1 MPSSNTKIVK
11 NTFLLYA
18 KTLITMVLSF
28 FTTRMIL
35 NALGDSDFGVFG
47 TVAGATAML
56 ASLNLAMTQAT
67 QRFMNYAEGENNPQK
82 TISIFN
88 NTIILHICIGIAIA
102 VIMVIMYYPFFNG
115 IFNIPDERTSAA
127 KIIYIFLIISTFITI
142 ITVPYDALVNAHED
156 FLYYSIVGIVVAVL
170 NLVSAIIIVN
180 YASDKLILY
189 GLLNA
194 SISVINMIIMRI
206 YCKKKYEECIF
217 EPKKYVSR
225 EQIKELGSFAGWNL
239 VGITSSMAGNHGSTI
254 LMNHYFGPIAITA
267 KNLGDQIC
275 EQVNL
280 LTTNMTKA
288 LNPVIMK
295 SEGSGNRQKMLDLT
309 YVSCRFSFML
319 YLVIAVPFLF
329 NTNALLELWL
339 GQVPQFAVIFC
350 QLQVIRTLFEQLFVP
365 LKTSLIAQGDI
376 KQINIVDLILG
387 VITFCILLIL
397 YKIGFTAIWHYYVSI
412 AVMVIIEGCFKLL
425 ICKKNCGLDI
435 PYYAKKV
442 IIKSNLVMLACVAVA
457 YGLLRFAYLET
468 GLLATLIIMVTT
480 LAIIITFG
488 LMREERGM
496 IKEIWQHTKLKFTN
510 KH

>member
-1 MPSSNTKIVK
+1 MPSSNTKIIK
-11 NTFLLYA
+11 NTFFLNV

-47 TVAGATAML
+47 TVAGAMAML

-67 QRFMNYAEGENNPQK
+67 QRFMNYSEGENDQQK

-88 NTIILHICIGIAIA
+88 NTIILHTAIGIAIA
-102 VIMVIMYYPFFNG
+102 AIMLIMYYPFFNG
-115 IFNIPDERTSAA
+115 IFNIPDDRTDAA

-142 ITVPYDALVNAHED
+142 ITVPYDAMINAHED

-194 SISVINMIIMRI
+194 LISVINMIIMRI

-217 EPKKYVSR
+217 KPKRYLSR
-225 EQIKELGSFAGWNL
+225 KQIKELGSFAGWNL

-267 KNLGDQIC
+267 KNLGDQIS

-295 SEGSGNRQKMLDLT
+295 SEGSGNRQKMLNLT
-309 YVSCRFSFML
+309 YISCRFSFLL

-339 GQVPQFAVIFC
+339 NNIPQFAVIFC
-350 QLQVIRTLFEQLFVP
+350 QWQVIRTLFEQLFVP
-365 LKTSLIAQGDI
+365 LKTTLIAQGDI
-376 KQINIVDLILG
+376 KQINIIDLTLGIL
-387 VITFCILLIL
+387 TFCILLIL
-397 YKIGFTAIWHYYVSI
+397 YNLGFQAIWHYYISI
-412 AVMVIIEGCFKLL
+412 AIMVIVEGCLKLF
-425 ICKKNCGLDI
+425 ICKNKCGLNI
-435 PYYAKKV
+435 SYYAKKV
-442 IIKSNLVMLACVAVA
+442 IIKSNLAMLICVTVA
-457 YGLLRFAYLET
+457 YGLFRLVNLET
-468 GLLATLIIMVTT
+468 GLLATLIIMATT
-480 LAIIITFG
+480 LVIIIAFG
-488 LMREERGM
+488 LMHEERRI
-496 IKEIWQHTKLKFTN
+496 IKEVWHNTKLKFN
-510 KH
+510 KNH